1 MFGKRISAAA
11 KYASMAKAAV
21 GALALVSAGGV
32 FTPAR
37 ADIKVHY
44 PIIDYREFE
53 FEYNGDTTFDK
64 PNSGKSNNQ
73 SNVFELGY
81 APVPWWEPEIEFETK
96 AEPERISPMT
106 RRLSRTPSN

>member
-1 MFGKRISAAA
+1 MLGKRISAAA
-11 KYASMAKAAV
+11 KYARLAKAAR
-21 GALALVSAGGV
+21 GALGLGSVAGA
-32 FTPAR
+32 FAPAR
-37 ADIKVHY
+37 ADIKIHY

-81 APVPWWEPEIEFETK
+81 APVWWWEPEIEFETA
-96 AEPERISPMT
+96 AE
-106 RRLSRTPSN
+106 